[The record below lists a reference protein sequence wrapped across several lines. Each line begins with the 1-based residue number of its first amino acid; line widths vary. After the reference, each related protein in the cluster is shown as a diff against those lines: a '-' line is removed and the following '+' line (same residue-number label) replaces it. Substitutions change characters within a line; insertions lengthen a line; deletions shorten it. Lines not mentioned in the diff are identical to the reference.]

1 MLRHDSLIHL
11 LIPKVDYTQ
20 RTFLN
25 LLYSPVILTNVGHL
39 VPFSK
44 TQERQRGGGGTD
56 RQKPADKDAPL
67 RNISLDNL
75 YILER

>member
-20 RTFLN
+20 RTLQPSLRSCNSDKF
-25 LLYSPVILTNVGHL
+25 GHL
-39 VPFSK
+39 VLFSK

-56 RQKPADKDAPL
+56 RQKRADKDSPR